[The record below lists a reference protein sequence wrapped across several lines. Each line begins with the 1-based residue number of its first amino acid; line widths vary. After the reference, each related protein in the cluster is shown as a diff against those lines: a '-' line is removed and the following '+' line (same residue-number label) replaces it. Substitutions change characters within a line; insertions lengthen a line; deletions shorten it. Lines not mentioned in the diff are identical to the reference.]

1 MPSKRMNRN
10 TNGGF
15 PRNWVLFVDHP
26 FQYISVRFETGSLQE
41 ICLLMWFGREWLGEL
56 MGVTD

>member
-1 MPSKRMNRN
+1 MNRN

-26 FQYISVRFETGSLQE
+26 FQYISMHFETGSLQE
-41 ICLLMWFGREWLGEL
+41 ICLLMWFGRESLGEL